1 MPSPNR
7 AVVELHKKN
16 QRSGGPV
23 CNGAPFNVV
32 KRSNDVEIENVGLT
46 GFLKPMVVSKKTSQ
60 RAPTGTAVAFEHLP
74 VVVPAARFTS
84 KIMAGVDNATKKFK
98 KSPCAGSGARSFRL
112 GGNSSSALGAN
123 EPRDHDD
130 VSKERSAN
138 DDSFSPNARGG
149 ALAPVLG
156 ELIFRPRRSRIKHQ
170 RSNPRFSTFV
180 VVFFLMLLFLV
191 DTVEAVFTPSGTDGE
206 RTNALL
212 DAIGSNGDG
221 CLTETPDGSCPNFA
235 NRDVPIGHGSGKYG
249 AIGTWDV
256 SGVTDMQGL
265 FSDQPGFNA
274 DISNWDTGFA
284 INMARSTCKH
294 VYLFVCLP
302 F

>member
-1 MPSPNR
+1 M
-7 AVVELHKKN
+7 
-16 QRSGGPV
+16 
-23 CNGAPFNVV
+23 CNGATFNVV

-221 CLTETPDGSCPNFA
+221 CLTETPDGSCPLFA

>member
-1 MPSPNR
+1 M
-7 AVVELHKKN
+7 
-16 QRSGGPV
+16 
-23 CNGAPFNVV
+23 CNGATFNVV

-149 ALAPVLG
+149 VLAPVLG

-170 RSNPRFSTFV
+170 RSNPRFSTLV

-206 RTNALL
+206 RTNALN

-221 CLTETPDGSCPNFA
+221 CLTETPDGSCPLFA

-256 SGVTDMQGL
+256 SGVTDMQDL
-265 FSDQPGFNA
+265 FRDCPDFNA
-274 DISNWDTGFA
+274 DISNWNTENA